1 MDDVALPKPCLGCGI
16 PTRNGTRCR
25 RCQALADAKRDAERG
40 TAAQRGYGKTHRQT
54 RARLLAA
61 WKPGDPCAHCGQAML
76 DKSRLDLAHTQ
87 DRSGYRGL
95 AHDVCNR
102 GNR

>member
-1 MDDVALPKPCLGCGI
+1 MPLAKPCLDCGV
-16 PTRNGTRCR
+16 PTRNGSRCTRC
-25 RCQALADAKRDAERG
+25 QPAQDAKRDAQRG
-40 TAAQRGYGKTHRQT
+40 STAQRGYGKAHRQL
-54 RARLLAA
+54 REKLLAR
-61 WKPGDPCAHCGQAML
+61 WKPGDPCAHCGLPMQ
-76 DKSRLDLAHTQ
+76 DKARLDLAHTE

>member
-1 MDDVALPKPCLGCGI
+1 MALPRPCLDCGT
-16 PTRNGTRCR
+16 PTRNGSRCPPH
-25 RCQALADAKRDAERG
+25 QAAADARRDAQRG
-40 TAAQRGYGKTHRQT
+40 TPAQRGYGRAHRQL
-54 RARLLAA
+54 REKLLAQ
-61 WKPGDPCAHCGQAML
+61 WKPGDPCAHCGQPMR
-76 DKSRLDLAHTQ
+76 DKSRLDLAHTA